1 MKNYDA
7 YGTEDFIQD
16 EDFRDWVQGRS
27 SQETFWLSFLQ
38 LYPRQKEAFQLA
50 ERFIRAA
57 SVTSDEIG
65 EAEIRKETEQFL
77 EKAAAYIPHRKGSD
91 LSIRSVKNPLISR
104 QRTGKRVVLAMLMV
118 VLVGLSWYVTH
129 DSPTPLLPRLANHS
143 VTNQLV
149 ETANDTQQPLRVV
162 LGDSSEVLLSPK
174 SQLRYPSQFTG
185 ATRTVYLKGE
195 AQFAVK
201 RRNQP
206 FMVYTGDMV
215 TKVLGTKFVVRAFD
229 LDKKFTVQVLS
240 GKVSVYKPSPDRSP
254 NTKEVNGLI
263 LHANQAAIFEKSDGN
278 LTKTLVANPTLT
290 TPKIAENQFVYDEV
304 ALPVIL
310 RDVELSY
317 GIPIQFD
324 EQSFEACKITATLT
338 NESLYEKLDVL
349 CKAASASYE
358 ITDGQIVISRKSF
371 R

>member
-1 MKNYDA
+1 MKNYDS
-7 YGTEDFIQD
+7 YGAEDFIQD

-38 LYPRQKEAFQLA
+38 QHPQKQEAFHLA

-77 EKAAAYIPHRKGSD
+77 GKAAAYIPHRKVIREP
-91 LSIRSVKNPLISR
+91 IRSARKPSTARYRL
-104 QRTGKRVVLAMLMV
+104 GKRVVLAMLMV
-118 VLVGLSWYVTH
+118 VLAGLSWYVTTESRTQLMPH
-129 DSPTPLLPRLANHS
+129 LAKRS
-143 VTNQLV
+143 TANQLV
-149 ETANDTQQPLRVV
+149 ITANDSQQPLRVV

-174 SQLRYPSQFTG
+174 SQLRYPSQFAG

-195 AQFAVK
+195 AQFSVK

-215 TKVLGTKFVVRAFD
+215 TKVLGTRFVVRAFD

-240 GKVSVYKPSPDRSP
+240 GKVSVYKPSPNQSP
-254 NTKEVNGLI
+254 NNKEVKGLI

-278 LTKTLVANPTLT
+278 LTKTLVTNPALT
-290 TPKIAENQFVYDEV
+290 TQEADENQFVYDEV
-304 ALPVIL
+304 ALPLIL
-310 RDVELSY
+310 REVELSY

-324 EQSFEACKITATLT
+324 EQSFETCKITATLS

-358 ITDGQIVISRKSF
+358 ITDGQIVITRKSY